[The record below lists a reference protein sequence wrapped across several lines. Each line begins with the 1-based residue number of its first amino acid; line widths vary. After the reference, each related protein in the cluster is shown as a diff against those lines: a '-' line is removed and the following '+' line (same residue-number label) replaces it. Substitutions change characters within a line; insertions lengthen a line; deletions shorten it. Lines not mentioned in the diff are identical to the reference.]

1 MNEARSFYI
10 NNGPRRRGK
19 TRFFRNHDLS
29 SSMKAKERQNEHDH
43 YDQAYKIN
51 QTVHDCLPGGAILQ
65 PLTATSPDK
74 FHIVNRANG
83 RGYPPLSLGS
93 EGSLVPKSSSNCQ
106 DCRM

>member
-1 MNEARSFYI
+1 
-10 NNGPRRRGK
+10 
-19 TRFFRNHDLS
+19 
-29 SSMKAKERQNEHDH
+29 MKAKERQNEHDH

-83 RGYPPLSLGS
+83 RGYPPLSLRLGGQFSS
-93 EGSLVPKSSSNCQ
+93 EIELKLPRIVGCDRPLGARGVV
-106 DCRM
+106 MATGEAV